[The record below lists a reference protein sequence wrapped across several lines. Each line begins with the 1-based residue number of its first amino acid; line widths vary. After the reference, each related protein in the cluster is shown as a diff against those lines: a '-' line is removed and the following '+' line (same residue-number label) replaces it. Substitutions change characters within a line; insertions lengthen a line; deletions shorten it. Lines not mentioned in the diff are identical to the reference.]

1 MQGNSISICTV
12 GHSNHAL
19 EGFLAMLRRHRIA
32 AVVDVRSV
40 PYSRFS
46 PHFGRE
52 ALTAALEPAGIKRS

>member
-32 AVVDVRSV
+32 AVVDVRSA
-40 PYSRFS
+40 PYSYFN